1 MTVTLSEFVVKSL
14 IESKSIDLIYDDP
27 VNFIDFL
34 DSLRPASKIYGV
46 HRALTSVLNDGS
58 AEKFVD
64 LYEDVCTI
72 VAGFGITKTPLTK
85 AEIREMV
92 NAVMLQQ
99 TPFLTHPANLKI
111 TYARDMFATVMH

>member
-14 IESKSIDLIYDDP
+14 IESKSVDLIYDDP
-27 VNFIDFL
+27 ANLVDFL
-34 DSLRPASKIYGV
+34 DSLRPASKIYSV

-58 AEKFVD
+58 AEKFID

-85 AEIREMV
+85 TEIKELV
-92 NAVMLQQ
+92 NAAMLQQ

-111 TYARDMFATVMH
+111 TYARDIFASVMQ